1 MNKKSKILKTGKI
14 GNLAKNIEKE
24 AGISVVKKSYAAS

>member
-14 GNLAKNIEKE
+14 GNLSKNIEKE
-24 AGISVVKKSYAAS
+24 AGISVE